1 MRDGS
6 EGTKADV
13 YRFLAKKYK
22 WSFRTISCMTPYQQ
36 AIAVGDLLEDDDSGH
51 VQYFD
56 SLDDALDALGDII
69 NE

>member
-1 MRDGS
+1 
-6 EGTKADV
+6 
-13 YRFLAKKYK
+13 
-22 WSFRTISCMTPYQQ
+22 MTPYQQ